1 MLWQQVQTLTKM
13 KKLKNFLAMKLKL
26 PLVMKILTSQDKQ
39 HSAWM
44 VQTLKQH
51 LKKRKF
57 SITTL

>member
-51 LKKRKF
+51 
-57 SITTL
+57 